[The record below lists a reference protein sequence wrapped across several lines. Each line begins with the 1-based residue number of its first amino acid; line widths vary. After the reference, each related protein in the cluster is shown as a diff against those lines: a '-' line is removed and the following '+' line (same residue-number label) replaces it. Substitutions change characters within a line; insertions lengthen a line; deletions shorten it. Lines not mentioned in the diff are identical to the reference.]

1 MNRRR
6 FLGIVAATA
15 LLPRFAWA
23 KPSKALIV
31 VFSRRD
37 NTLALAR
44 MIAER
49 TGADIFVLQP
59 AAPYPKDYRANVE
72 QVARE
77 NAQGFLP
84 PLARLPENL
93 EAYRTVFLG
102 FPTWAMQLPP
112 PVKSFLKRRIWQT
125 KPSCPSTRT
134 AVTAQERPLPKPR
147 GSPRKVPLKRGS
159 ALKARRAR
167 RSGLGG
173 AGCICAAGAGAARC
187 MAGGGILTN
196 SPHIF
201 QVAFQA
207 AFPLYVTIHN

>member
-1 MNRRR
+1 MNRGR
-6 FLGIVAATA
+6 FLGIVATTA

-31 VFSRRD
+31 VFSRRG

-112 PVKSFLKRRIWQT
+112 PVKSFLKQADLADKT
-125 KPSCPSTRT
+125 
-134 AVTAQERPLPKPR
+134 VLPFNTH
-147 GSPRKVPLKRGS
+147 GGY
-159 ALKARRAR
+159 
-167 RSGLGG
+167 G
-173 AGCICAAGAGAARC
+173 AGETFAQTARLAPKSTVKTGFSVKGSQSAKVRAWWC
-187 MAGGGILTN
+187 RVHMRGRCGRSSMHGWRRDFDEQPTHFSGSLSGSLPSIRN
-196 SPHIF
+196 YP
-201 QVAFQA
+201 
-207 AFPLYVTIHN
+207 